1 MIDLNEVGAH
11 PSRLPS
17 DQWEIRFG
25 IYLPGITSAGGYN
38 IKVRVIHELDQF
50 VPTIPPVDYD
60 LNWVS
65 GSTHD
70 LWSFKTTIGNVPG
83 TNYGTAGTYLYRF
96 QLLRNNQPIVFWF
109 TDPFARES
117 GIGTFSAFQIGPSE
131 SMLWTD
137 SSFKVPHVHDMVVYE
152 LHAGEFN
159 RTFSGV
165 QRMLDYLEGLGVN
178 VIELMPFTNV
188 KESVE
193 WGYTP
198 LGFFAPDERFGG
210 AMQLKKLINQCH
222 NRGIA
227 VILDAVYAHAH
238 PEFPYNLVYNATGV
252 TNPMMGPFAEEF
264 FPNAPGTDYRK
275 AFTQDYFLTLNKYW
289 MDEYHIDG
297 FRYDYVPG
305 IYDGNMGQGYSWLVY
320 NTYQYSKAISRFK
333 DPTGFSRVIQCAED
347 LPDPKGILNGTYSTC
362 CWQNQLMDKAADTAC
377 YRYMNSGFAFL
388 LDPEFVGYPA
398 KYENPATGE
407 TFPVA
412 PFQYIESHDNPRF
425 ITRLAP
431 SLLLDLLGNPY
442 GDRSQFYRVQPYV
455 ISLYTAKGIPMLW
468 QGQEICENWGM
479 AGWGTGRN
487 LFERPMHWEYFYD
500 IYGKALIRL
509 YRILANLRKT
519 YKSLSG
525 RGSFYYYNDVK
536 HYTEGV
542 VVVRREMPSSSELL
556 MIFINFSGFP
566 KDVWVPFP
574 KAGTYIEQIDKNE
587 PSPRP
592 SIDCSSDNQ
601 WQKVT
606 VPSYYGCICAKS

>member
-11 PSRLPS
+11 PSYLPS

-25 IYLPGITSAGGYN
+25 IYLPGITPAGGYS
-38 IKVRVIHELDQF
+38 IKVRAIHELDQF

-65 GSTHD
+65 GSAHD
-70 LWSFKTTIGNVPG
+70 LWNLKTAIGIVPG

-117 GIGTFSAFQIGPSE
+117 GIGTFSAFRIGPSE
-131 SMLWTD
+131 SMSWTD
-137 SSFKVPHVHDMVVYE
+137 SVFKVPHVYDMVVYE

-222 NRGIA
+222 SRGIA

-264 FPNAPGTDYRK
+264 FPNTPGTDYTK

-289 MDEYHIDG
+289 IDEYHIDG

-333 DPTGFSRVIQCAED
+333 DPTGFSRIIQCAEN
-347 LPDPKGILNGTYSTC
+347 LPDPKGILSKTYSSC
-362 CWQNQLMDKAADTAC
+362 CWQNQLMDKAADTAY
-377 YRYMNSGFAFL
+377 YRYMNPGFAFL
-388 LDPEFVGYPA
+388 LDPEFIGYPT
-398 KYENPATGE
+398 KYDNPATGE

-431 SLLLDLLGNPY
+431 SALLDLLGNRY
-442 GDRSQFYRVQPYV
+442 GDRSKFYSVQPYV

-479 AGWGTGRN
+479 VGWGTGRN

-500 IYGKALIRL
+500 MYGKALIRL
-509 YRILANLRKT
+509 YRILATLRKT

-525 RGSFYYYNDVK
+525 RGSFYYYNDVN

-542 VVVRREMPSSSELL
+542 IVIKREMPSSSESL
-556 MIFINFSGFP
+556 MIFINFSEFP
-566 KDVWVPFP
+566 RDVWVPFP

-592 SIDCSSDNQ
+592 SIDCPSDNQ
-601 WQKVT
+601 WQEVT
-606 VPSYYGCICAKS
+606 VPSYYGCIYAKS